1 MASKKLIIYN
11 ETLPYRCLFTLNKIW
26 LDLKQQ
32 RLELVEQI
40 REIRAKGYNITLEIN
55 EIEERISKAIVKL
68 DKKND

>member
-11 ETLPYRCLFTLNKIW
+11 ETLPYHNLFTLNKIW

-55 EIEERISKAIVKL
+55 EIEEKISKAIVKL

>member
-11 ETLPYRCLFTLNKIW
+11 ETLPYRCLFDLNKVW
-26 LDLKQQ
+26 LDKKQQ

-40 REIRAKGYNITLEIN
+40 GEIRAKGYNITVEIN

-68 DKKND
+68 DKKNG

>member
-11 ETLPYRCLFTLNKIW
+11 ETLPYRCLFDLNKVW
-26 LDLKQQ
+26 LDKKQQ

-40 REIRAKGYNITLEIN
+40 GEIRAKGYNITVEIN
-55 EIEERISKAIVKL
+55 EIEEKISKAIVKL

>member
-11 ETLPYRCLFTLNKIW
+11 ETLPYRCLFDLNKVW
-26 LDLKQQ
+26 LDKKQQ

-40 REIRAKGYNITLEIN
+40 REIRAKGYNITVEIN
-55 EIEERISKAIVKL
+55 EIEEKISKAIVKL

>member
-11 ETLPYRCLFTLNKIW
+11 ETLPYRCLFDLNKVW
-26 LDLKQQ
+26 LDKKQQ

-40 REIRAKGYNITLEIN
+40 GEIRAKGYNITVEIN